1 MSLRILY
8 GIQGTG
14 NGHLT
19 RARVMAERLAA
30 AGVRADYLISGRP
43 REALF
48 GAEPFGDFAL
58 RSGLTFAHRHGRIDL
73 WQTLRQAGLRQLWQD
88 VGSLDLNRY
97 DLVIT
102 DFEPVVAWAARR
114 HGVPSLALSHQAS
127 FRHPLVPRAGFDPA
141 SRLVM
146 GLFAPASRAVGL
158 HWHHFDG
165 PLLPPVIDT
174 QISAI
179 GSDERTIVVYLPFEE
194 PAAIRQLLQPF
205 SGWQF
210 LCFHPE
216 SKSQPA
222 IDGPVRWLPL
232 CRQRFPEAIA
242 GCGGIIANSG
252 FELPSEALHLGKK
265 LLVKPL
271 LGQFE
276 QASNALALQQLGLA
290 LTMNQLDGASVACFL
305 ALPAAAPR
313 PWRDVAAALAGWLAN
328 GRDDRQV
335 RALGQQL
342 WQGVRPLG
350 SAA

>member
-30 AGVRADYLISGRP
+30 AGVSADYLISGRP

-58 RSGLTFAHRHGRIDL
+58 CAGLTFAHRHGRIDL
-73 WQTLRQAGLRQLWQD
+73 WQTLRQAGLRRLWRD
-88 VGSLDLNRY
+88 VGSLNLSHY
-97 DLVIT
+97 DLVIS
-102 DFEPVVAWAARR
+102 DFEPVVAWAAKR
-114 HGVPSLALSHQAS
+114 HGVPSLALSHQAC
-127 FRHPLVPRAGFDPA
+127 FGHRAVPRAGFDPA

-146 GLFAPASRAVGL
+146 GLFAPASRAIGL

-174 QISAI
+174 SIKAN
-179 GSDERTIVVYLPFEE
+179 GHDERTIVVYLPFEA

-216 SKSQPA
+216 SSTQPA
-222 IDGPVRWLPL
+222 IDGPLRWLPL

-271 LGQFE
+271 QGQFE
-276 QASNALALQQLGLA
+276 QQSNALALEQLGLA
-290 LTMNQLDGASVACFL
+290 ATMNQLDGASVARFL
-305 ALPAAAPR
+305 ALPAAQPR
-313 PWRDVAAALAGWLAN
+313 PWPDVAAALAGWLAA
-328 GRDDRQV
+328 GGVEAQLPQ
-335 RALGQQL
+335 LGQQL
-342 WQGVRPLG
+342 WQGVRPLA

>member
-30 AGVRADYLISGRP
+30 AGIEADYLISGRP

-58 RSGLTFAHRHGRIDL
+58 RDGLTFAHRHGRIDL
-73 WQTLRQAGLRQLWQD
+73 WQTLRQASLRQLWQD
-88 VGSLDLNRY
+88 VGSLDLSRY

-114 HGVPSLALSHQAS
+114 HGVPSLALSHQAC
-127 FRHPLVPRAGFDPA
+127 FRHSAVPRAGFDPA

-146 GLFAPASRAVGL
+146 GLFAPAARAVGL

-174 QISAI
+174 QISAT

-194 PAAIRQLLQPF
+194 PAEIRQLLQPF

-216 SKSQPA
+216 SRNQPA
-222 IDGPVRWLPL
+222 IDGPLRWLPL
-232 CRQRFPEAIA
+232 CRQRFPEAIS

-271 LGQFE
+271 QGQFE
-276 QASNALALQQLGLA
+276 QQSNALALAQLGLA
-290 LTMNQLDGASVACFL
+290 ATMNQLDGTSVARFL

-313 PWRDVAAALAGWLAN
+313 PWPDVAAVLAGWLAN
-328 GRDDRQV
+328 GGDDRQLP
-335 RALGQQL
+335 ALGQQL
-342 WQGVRPLG
+342 WQGLQPLA